1 MNRYNVS
8 RWLLTSNLRIRE
20 GPHRGA
26 LAGWLDANAAPA
38 FLYPEITGYY
48 LSWLASLPAPSEEIR
63 AAAIETI
70 GWFAQIA
77 TGGLPL
83 LTRYYPSPNED
94 DWRNRAIFTFDLAMA
109 ARGISD
115 ARHVSLADDGH
126 APLQYLLDVM
136 TEDCRAGEG
145 LPAYIRARG
154 ALPERWST
162 RPGPYQLKPAAAI
175 LFRVKDAPRELR
187 DAAWNTWDRWWPVP
201 LEVNEPDDLHPALYA
216 LEGLIEVGRYGVSD
230 ALELAE
236 SRLADVAEKLP
247 RWPNDLRSDVV
258 AQTLRLCSVFESHQH
273 RIAGLR
279 QLLAEFMQ
287 NDGRVSFKRSGW
299 SPLHWSAGSAMFAYS
314 GLVTDDAPR
323 TTNGLDRYTGI

>member
-8 RWLLTSNLRIRE
+8 RWLLTSDLRIRE

-26 LAGWLDANAAPA
+26 LAGWLDANAVPA
-38 FLYPEITGYY
+38 FLYLEITGYY

-63 AAAIETI
+63 AASIEAI
-70 GWFAQIA
+70 GWFARIA
-77 TGGLPL
+77 TGSLPF
-83 LTRYYPSPNED
+83 LTRYYSSPNED

-115 ARHVSLADDGH
+115 ARHVTPDYDGH
-126 APLQYLLDVM
+126 VPLQYLLDVM
-136 TEDCRAGEG
+136 TEDCRAGKG

-187 DAAWNTWDRWWPVP
+187 DAAWNTCDRWWPVP
-201 LEVNEPDDLHPALYA
+201 PEVNEPDDLHPALYA
-216 LEGLIEVGRYGVSD
+216 LEGLIEFGRHSVSD
-230 ALELAE
+230 AFELAE
-236 SRLADVAEKLP
+236 SRLADVAEKLS

-258 AQTLRLCSVFESHQH
+258 AQTLRLCSVFENHQH
-273 RIAGLR
+273 RIARLR

-287 NDGRVSFKRSGW
+287 NDGRVSFRRSGCR
-299 SPLHWSAGSAMFAYS
+299 PLHWNAGSAMFAYS
-314 GLVTDDAPR
+314 SLVTDDAPR